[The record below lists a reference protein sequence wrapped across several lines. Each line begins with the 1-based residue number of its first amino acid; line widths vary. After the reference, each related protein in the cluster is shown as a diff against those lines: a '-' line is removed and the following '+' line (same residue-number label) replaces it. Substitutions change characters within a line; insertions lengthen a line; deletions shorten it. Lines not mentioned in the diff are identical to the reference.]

1 MDEIR
6 NESSGLEIKLVV
18 IRFNWTKDFEHETA
32 RQEETRCRRVVTVM
46 QEDRGLCDRGEC

>member
-18 IRFNWTKDFEHETA
+18 IRFNWTKDFEHGTA